1 MDDRYC
7 ARHFRRHNQPADP
20 RETARASRHRLNPSF
35 RHVPEFSRLL
45 VGLAAWLLLC
55 CCTPSVAQTVPL
67 YGSTVARFATA
78 EESRRGLGT
87 RDAFVAALSEYD
99 RAARTGKRGPVSE
112 AEFLS

>member
-1 MDDRYC
+1 M
-7 ARHFRRHNQPADP
+7 
-20 RETARASRHRLNPSF
+20 
-35 RHVPEFSRLL
+35 PEFSRLL

-78 EESRRGLGT
+78 EESRLRLGT

-99 RAARTGKRGPVSE
+99 RAARTGNYNAVWMIAIALGIFAALINLPIREKPLARL
-112 AEFLS
+112 AAA